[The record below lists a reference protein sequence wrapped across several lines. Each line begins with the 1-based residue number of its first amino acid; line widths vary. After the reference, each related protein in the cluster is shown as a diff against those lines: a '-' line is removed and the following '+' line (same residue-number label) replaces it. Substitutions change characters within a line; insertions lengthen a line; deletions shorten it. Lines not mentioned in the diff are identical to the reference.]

1 MPSSGVA
8 RTRLAQRDMTD
19 TLLIT
24 ALVVLL
30 ISAAGTLYFRKRKNR
45 WAGLFQM
52 LLVCNGAY
60 LVYGAVAYFA

>member
-1 MPSSGVA
+1 MA
-8 RTRLAQRDMTD
+8 D

-45 WAGLFQM
+45 WAGLFQL
-52 LLVCNGAY
+52 LLVCSGTY
-60 LVYGAVAYFA
+60 LIYGAVAYFG